1 MGLSKKT
8 WSSYRTAEKM
18 LFKCFHEKRRRL
30 ELPIKKND
38 ILVFIEWLGTER
50 KVRATTIESYL
61 AGIRQMHT
69 VKGIDPP
76 EIRSSLVKQVL
87 KGISNK
93 NATDDRTRQKTGRLA
108 MTSNIMLYL
117 KS

>member
-18 LFKCFHEKRRRL
+18 LLKCFHEKRRRL

-69 VKGIDPP
+69 V
-76 EIRSSLVKQVL
+76 
-87 KGISNK
+87 
-93 NATDDRTRQKTGRLA
+93 
-108 MTSNIMLYL
+108 
-117 KS
+117 